1 MKNSITRKSLRGL
14 CCAAVLLSGACSDVE
29 QDTLS
34 PVTVVSEITLADADG
49 YPLRTSDVLPVI
61 IGTPVQLR
69 YTVEPQNATRPDIR
83 FSVSDESVASV
94 SPTGLITGLTDGQT
108 TLTVAPAYA
117 FSTSIAITLDVVTT
131 PIPVA
136 SIEFDAASLPAEFF
150 VGQTATLR
158 AAPKPANA
166 TFKRLTFSSLDESIA
181 TITPDGFLTGIAKG
195 TTTIRVS
202 ATDGSG
208 VYADHELF
216 VDQVIPV
223 EKADL
228 IAPVQDDPTDYE
240 EWAAGETCQLTF
252 TMTPANGSAY
262 TLGWSTSNPAVLE
275 VSDEG
280 VVRFLAGGTAS
291 VTLTCP
297 ETGYT
302 SSVDFTVGEGLLRDD
317 LDDEAN
323 LRWSVNPSHIKQG
336 ATETWMQTYIHVS
349 TYLSGSSGRAD
360 FQRTA
365 STTLHAGNYPILAI
379 KMTNPLDT
387 HKAAGVTQ
395 CRITLDAAPGLGSF
409 GNSYNKYTKLDT
421 DDGVPVYYYDLA
433 TGTFGGSKVQLS
445 TTAPTPL
452 TTFQFKI
459 ADIKTISAPVE
470 YNVYWVR
477 TFKSLEDLQAY
488 ARAHPEETPV
498 F

>member
-1 MKNSITRKSLRGL
+1 MKNSISRKSLTGL
-14 CCAAVLLSGACSDVE
+14 LAAALLTAAACSEVE

-34 PVTVVSEITLADADG
+34 PVTVVSEITLADGEG
-49 YPLRTSDVLPVI
+49 YPLKTSDVLPVI
-61 IGTPVQLR
+61 IGTPVQLS
-69 YTVEPQNATRPDIR
+69 YTVAPQDATRPGVQ
-83 FSVSDESVASV
+83 FSVSDPAVASV
-94 SPTGLITGLTDGQT
+94 SETGLITGLTDGQT
-108 TLTVAPAYA
+108 TLTVAPLYA

-136 SIEFDAASLPAEFF
+136 SIEFDAGSLPAEFF

-158 AAPKPANA
+158 ATPKPANA
-166 TFKRLTFSSLDESIA
+166 TFKRLAFSSLDEQIA
-181 TITPDGFLTGIAKG
+181 TITPEGFLTGISKG

-228 IAPVQDDPTDYE
+228 IAPVHDDPTDYE

-262 TLGWSTSNPAVLE
+262 TLKWASSNPAVLE

-280 VVRFLAGGTAS
+280 LVRFLAGGTAS
-291 VTLTCP
+291 VSLTCP

-302 SSVDFTVGEGLLRDD
+302 STLDFTVGEGLLRDD
-317 LDDEAN
+317 LRDENN
-323 LRWSVNPSHIKQG
+323 LRWEVNPSHIKQG
-336 ATETWMQTYIHVS
+336 ATQTWMQTYINVS
-349 TYLSGSSGRAD
+349 TYLSGTTGRAD

-379 KMTNPLDT
+379 KMTNPADT
-387 HKAAGVTQ
+387 HKAEGVTQ
-395 CRITLDAAPGLGSF
+395 CRITLDAAPGLGAY
-409 GNSYNKYTKLDT
+409 GNSYNKYTALDC
-421 DDGVPVYYYDLA
+421 DDGIPVYYYDLA
-433 TGTFGGSKVQLS
+433 AGTFGGAKVQLS
-445 TTAPTPL
+445 TAAPTPL
-452 TTFQFKI
+452 TVFQFKI

-488 ARAHPEETPV
+488 AKAHPEEAPA

>member
-1 MKNSITRKSLRGL
+1 MKNSITSQRLRGL
-14 CCAAVLLSGACSDVE
+14 LIAAALLAGACSEVE

-34 PVTVVSEITLADADG
+34 PVTVISGITLADAEG
-49 YPLRTSDVLPVI
+49 YPLQTSDVLPVI

-69 YTVEPQNATRPDIR
+69 YTFEPQNATRPDIR

-94 SPTGLITGLTDGQT
+94 TETGLITGLTDGRT
-108 TLTVAPAYA
+108 TLTVGPAYA

-131 PIPVA
+131 PIPVSA
-136 SIEFDAASLPAEFF
+136 IEFDAASLPAEFF

-158 AAPKPANA
+158 ATPKPENA
-166 TFKRLTFSSLDESIA
+166 TFKRLTFSSLDERIA
-181 TITPDGFLTGIAKG
+181 TITPEGFLTGVSKG

-228 IAPVQDDPTDYE
+228 IAPVHDDPTDYT
-240 EWAAGETCQLTF
+240 EWAAGETCQLAF

-262 TLGWSTSNPAVLE
+262 TLKWSSSNPAVLD

-280 VVRFLAGGTAS
+280 LVRFLAGGTAS

-302 SSVDFTVGEGLLRDD
+302 SSLDFTVGEGLLRDD
-317 LDDEAN
+317 FDDGNN
-323 LRWSVNPSHIKQG
+323 LRWGVNPSHIGQG
-336 ATETWMQTYIHVS
+336 ATQTWMQTYINVS
-349 TYLSGSSGRAD
+349 TYLSGTTGRAD

-365 STTLHAGNYPILAI
+365 STTLHAGNYPILAV

-395 CRITLDAAPGLGSF
+395 CRITLDAAPGLGSY
-409 GNSYNKYTKLDT
+409 GNSFNKYTKLDT
-421 DDGVPVYYYDLA
+421 DDGIPVYYYNLA
-433 TGTFGGSKVQLS
+433 TGTFGGSKAQLS

-488 ARAHPEETPV
+488 AEAHPEEAPA